1 MAQAVKKDIQNP
13 VKAESDKTKDNIK
26 KFEEITL
33 KEYANGL
40 KKESFFQYKTGIQ
53 ESFKRIG
60 EVKQKVDE
68 FEEQSKQYEDFA

>member
-1 MAQAVKKDIQNP
+1 MQEEWKNLAKMAQAVKKDIQNP

-40 KKESFFQYKTGIQ
+40 KKESFF
-53 ESFKRIG
+53 
-60 EVKQKVDE
+60 
-68 FEEQSKQYEDFA
+68 